1 MISYRVKYMKNF
13 KLFILVLAISVS
25 TASFA
30 TTTSNEN
37 PKEDPKSELR
47 QQIIDI
53 LGKTVNQ
60 IDENKIKAEVV
71 FTLNNKSEIVIISVN
86 SKNENVD
93 RFVKGRLNYKKVK
106 VKTLNEGKI
115 YHMPL
120 TIVNE

>member
-1 MISYRVKYMKNF
+1 MKNF

-30 TTTSNEN
+30 STTINEN
-37 PKEDPKSELR
+37 PTKEDPKSELR

-93 RFVKGRLNYKKVK
+93 RFVKGRLNYKKVN
-106 VKTLNEGKI
+106 VKTLNEGKV